1 MKSKTMILM
10 VVAVVCGLVASYLTS
25 QLIAQKNKKVLLA
38 VAKKPVQQWSM
49 IKNPE
54 DMFEMREWTESDA
67 PTGPI
72 TDLKELQGRQVLKD
86 IEQDKPVT
94 VSMLLDKN
102 KAGLDALLKQGT
114 RGVAINVNVASAVAG
129 FIQPGSKVDIV
140 HSMRSGQDAKLVLED
155 VLVRAVDQ
163 QPVRPED
170 KAAMIPTTVTLQLT
184 PEQSLKLC
192 GYKDSGT
199 LTLLLRP
206 IGDDSK
212 LEAGKGDVATKPT
225 PDQIAEK
232 PRGPRHE
239 EGFIQYIQNG
249 QNTKPSRFIKK
260 DRKWV
265 TDTERGASD
274 GGPTGSGEG
283 N

>member
-25 QLIAQKNKKVLLA
+25 QLIAQKNLKVQLL
-38 VAKKPVQQWSM
+38 VAKKPVTQWSM

-54 DMFEMREWTESDA
+54 EMFELRDWAASEA
-67 PTGPI
+67 PGGYMTNI
-72 TDLKELQGRQVLKD
+72 EELKGRQALKD
-86 IEQDKPVT
+86 IEQDKPVVT
-94 VSMLLDKN
+94 TMLVQKDKL
-102 KAGLDALLKQGT
+102 GMEALLAPKT

-140 HSMRSGQDAKLVLED
+140 HVTRSSSNADAKMVLEN

-170 KAAMIPTTVTLQLT
+170 AKAAMIPATVTLQLT

-192 GYKDSGT
+192 AYTSGGN

-206 IGDDSK
+206 IGDESK
-212 LEAGKGDVATKPT
+212 IE
-225 PDQIAEK
+225 QEK
-232 PRGPRHE
+232 ADLPP
-239 EGFIQYIQNG
+239 
-249 QNTKPSRFIKK
+249 K
-260 DRKWV
+260 
-265 TDTERGASD
+265 
-274 GGPTGSGEG
+274 
-283 N
+283 

>member
-25 QLIAQKNKKVLLA
+25 QLIAQKNRKVQLV
-38 VAKKPVQQWSM
+38 VAKKAVTQWSM
-49 IKNPE
+49 IKNPDE
-54 DMFEMREWTESDA
+54 MFEVREWAESEA
-67 PTGPI
+67 PSGFVTDI
-72 TDLKELQGRQVLKD
+72 KDLKDRQALKD

-94 VSMLLDKN
+94 ASMLVDKN
-102 KAGLDALLKQGT
+102 KLGMEALLAPKT

-140 HSMRSGQDAKLVLED
+140 HSARSGNNADAKMVLEN

-192 GYKDSGT
+192 AYTSGGN

-206 IGDDSK
+206 IGDESK
-212 LEAGKGDVATKPT
+212 VEGDKDPVKPI
-225 PDQIAEK
+225 DQPAKRAERNRIVQVITNGLNSK
-232 PRGPRHE
+232 AIP
-239 EGFIQYIQNG
+239 YIQ
-249 QNTKPSRFIKK
+249 RDKK
-260 DRKWV
+260 WM
-265 TDTERGASD
+265 TDTERPAD
-274 GGPTGSGEG
+274 LGPSGSGEG

>member
-25 QLIAQKNKKVLLA
+25 QLIAQKNRKVQLVVATKA
-38 VAKKPVQQWSM
+38 VPQWSM
-49 IKNPE
+49 IKNPDE
-54 DMFEMREWTESDA
+54 MFKVVEWAESEA
-67 PTGPI
+67 PSGFI
-72 TDLKELQGRQVLKD
+72 TDPKELKDRQALKD
-86 IEQDKPVT
+86 IEQEKPVT
-94 VSMLLDKN
+94 AAMLVDKN
-102 KAGLDALLKQGT
+102 KLGMEALLPPKT

-140 HSMRSGQDAKLVLED
+140 HVMRSGSNAEAKMVLEN

-170 KAAMIPTTVTLQLT
+170 KAAMIPTTVTLQLS

-192 GYKDSGT
+192 NYTSGGN

-212 LEAGKGDVATKPT
+212 VEAGEKDIAPKLAS
-225 PDQIAEK
+225 PDQPARRPDRKRTAQVIIN
-232 PRGPRHE
+232 GP
-239 EGFIQYIQNG
+239 
-249 QNTKPSRFIKK
+249 NTKVTPYFERDK
-260 DRKWV
+260 KWV
-265 TDTERGASD
+265 PDTDRSGD
-274 GGPTGSGEG
+274 LGPSGSGEG

>member
-25 QLIAQKNKKVLLA
+25 QLIAQKNRKVQLV
-38 VAKKPVQQWSM
+38 VAKKTVAQWSM
-49 IKNPE
+49 IKNPDE
-54 DMFEMREWTESDA
+54 QFEVREWAESEA
-67 PTGPI
+67 PSGAI
-72 TDLKELQGRQVLKD
+72 GDIKELKDRQALKD

-94 VSMLLDKN
+94 QAMLVDKN
-102 KAGLDALLKQGT
+102 KLGMEALLLPKT
-114 RGVAINVNVASAVAG
+114 RGLAINVNVASAVAG

-140 HSMRSGQDAKLVLED
+140 HSMRSGNNQDAKMVLEN
-155 VLVRAVDQ
+155 VLVRAIDQ

-170 KAAMIPTTVTLQLT
+170 KAATIPTTVTLQLT

-192 GYKDSGT
+192 AYKDSGN

-212 LEAGKGDVATKPT
+212 IEGEKADLAK
-225 PDQIAEK
+225 PDQPPK
-232 PRGPRHE
+232 R
-239 EGFIQYIQNG
+239 Q
-249 QNTKPSRFIKK
+249 
-260 DRKWV
+260 DRKRIVQVITNGLNSKAIPYVQRDKQWV
-265 TDTERGASD
+265 TDTERPAD
-274 GGPTGSGEG
+274 LGPSGSGEG

>member
-25 QLIAQKNKKVLLA
+25 QLIAQKNKKVQLV
-38 VAKKPVQQWSM
+38 VAKKAVAQWSM
-49 IKNPE
+49 IKNPDE
-54 DMFEMREWTESDA
+54 MFEIREWAESEA
-67 PTGPI
+67 PSGAI
-72 TDLKELQGRQVLKD
+72 ADIKELKDRQALKD

-94 VSMLLDKN
+94 QAMLVDKN
-102 KAGLDALLKQGT
+102 KLGMEALLAPKT
-114 RGVAINVNVASAVAG
+114 RGMAINVSVASAVAG

-140 HSMRSGQDAKLVLED
+140 HAGRGGADAKMVLEN

-184 PEQSLKLC
+184 PEQSLKLSAYTT
-192 GYKDSGT
+192 GGN

-212 LEAGKGDVATKPT
+212 IEGDSKDPIKPIEQPTKRPERNRIVQVIT
-225 PDQIAEK
+225 
-232 PRGPRHE
+232 
-239 EGFIQYIQNG
+239 NG
-249 QNTKPSRFIKK
+249 LNSKAVPYVQRDKK
-260 DRKWV
+260 WI
-265 TDTERGASD
+265 TDTERPTD
-274 GGPTGSGEG
+274 LGPSGSGEG